1 MEAIITV
8 KGYISKK
15 IVRIKQLTCMVC
27 ACESEDPYTFSQ
39 GHSQWCIPV
48 IDIHTENVCYE
59 QPNVMFTIDTRRS
72 YFYCVTK
79 KRSSNLSKILTIK

>member
-39 GHSQWCIPV
+39 GHSQ
-48 IDIHTENVCYE
+48 
-59 QPNVMFTIDTRRS
+59 
-72 YFYCVTK
+72 
-79 KRSSNLSKILTIK
+79 